1 LEGASNST
9 HGIADECVTKDNL
22 TKGNQRSELARE
34 HPTGHMIEEKTQRL
48 ALVVEYLGSHY
59 HGWQVQP
66 NVDSVQARVQ
76 DALSRIAN
84 HPVEVVCAGRTD
96 RGVHATMQVVHFDT
110 LAQRNDQA
118 WQRGVLSLL
127 PHDIGLHGVWRM
139 PGDFHARFSAVRRS
153 YRYVLYNAPH
163 RPGLLHGRVS
173 WHHLPLDVARMQ
185 QAASF
190 LLGLHDFSSF
200 RGKECQAHSPLR
212 TLYALDIQRE
222 GDFIYFDLCAN
233 AFLMH
238 MVRNIVGTLM
248 QVGTGQ
254 CEPEWVAAVLA
265 ARRRESAGVTAP
277 PDGLY
282 LTHVSYPEMFG
293 LSLSPRLPRF

>member
-1 LEGASNST
+1 MGHKVLDGVSNPEQDK
-9 HGIADECVTKDNL
+9 A
-22 TKGNQRSELARE
+22 SELVVVPKRE
-34 HPTGHMIEEKTQRL
+34 QVTRDQRL
-48 ALVVEYLGSHY
+48 HLALGVEYLGTQY

-66 NVDSVQARVQ
+66 NVDSVQARLQ

-110 LAQRNDQA
+110 SAQRNDQA

-127 PHDIGLHGVWRM
+127 PHDMGVLWVQRM
-139 PGDFHARFSAVRRS
+139 QADFHARFSAVRRS
-153 YRYVLYNAPH
+153 YRYVLYNAAH

-173 WHHLPLDVARMQ
+173 WYHLPLDALRMQ
-185 QAASF
+185 QAASY
-190 LLGLHDFSSF
+190 LLGEHDFSSF
-200 RGKECQAHSPLR
+200 RGKDCQAHSPTR
-212 TLYALDIQRE
+212 TLYALDIQRD

-254 CEPEWVAAVLA
+254 RAPEWVASVLA
-265 ARRRESAGVTAP
+265 ARRRELAGVTAP

-282 LTHVSYPEMFG
+282 LTHVAYPEVYA
-293 LSLSPRLPRF
+293 LPVSARLPCFS